1 MAKIIISQDAQ
12 VVQEVELCK
21 ERTTIGRH
29 PQNDVVIEHL
39 AVSGRHAA
47 ITMVRDDAILEDL
60 GSTNG
65 TFVNGQRIARHQ
77 LSDRDRVNVGTFRI
91 DYLAGTRAAAPAA
104 PVLAPAAAA
113 SPLPLGSIEVLNGAN
128 AGKKL
133 ALAKPL
139 TTLGS
144 PGVLVVVIQRQVAGY
159 VISHIEGTVSGTVN
173 GEPIVKQPRP
183 LCDGDAL
190 ELTGTAMRFSLA
202 ANGQKTAG

>member
-1 MAKIIISQDAQ
+1 MAKIIISQGAQ
-12 VVQEVELCK
+12 VVQEVELDK

-47 ITMVRDDAILEDL
+47 ITLVMDDAILEDL

-65 TFVNGQRIARHQ
+65 TYVNGQRIARHQ
-77 LSDRDRVNVGTFRI
+77 LSDRDRVNVGTFKI
-91 DYLAGTRAAAPAA
+91 DYIVGARVLAPQPAVAAAPA
-104 PVLAPAAAA
+104 PAV
-113 SPLPLGSIEVLNGAN
+113 PLPLGSIEVLNGAN

-133 ALAKPL
+133 TLAKPL

-144 PGVLVVVIQRQVAGY
+144 PGVLVVVIQRQATGY
-159 VISHIEGTVSGTVN
+159 FISHIEGTVSGQVN
-173 GEPIVKQPRP
+173 GEAIAKQPR
-183 LCDGDAL
+183 LLADGDAL

-202 ANGQKTAG
+202 ANG

>member
-47 ITMVRDDAILEDL
+47 ITLVRDDAILEDL

-91 DYLAGTRAAAPAA
+91 DYLAGARPEVPAAPA
-104 PVLAPAAAA
+104 PAPAVP
-113 SPLPLGSIEVLNGAN
+113 PLPLGSIEVLNGAN

-133 ALAKPL
+133 ALTKPL

-144 PGVLVVVIQRQVAGY
+144 PGVLVVVIQRQTAGY
-159 VISHIEGTVSGTVN
+159 FISHIEGTVAGMVN
-173 GEPIVKQPRP
+173 GEAIVKQPR
-183 LCDGDAL
+183 LLADGDAL
-190 ELTGTAMRFSLA
+190 ELTGTAMRFSMA
-202 ANGQKTAG
+202 ANGQKPAG

>member
-1 MAKIIISQDAQ
+1 MAKIIISLDAQ
-12 VVQEVELCK
+12 VVQEVELSK

-29 PQNDVVIEHL
+29 PQNDVVIEHR

-47 ITMVRDDAILEDL
+47 ISLVRDDAILEDL

-77 LSDRDRVNVGTFRI
+77 LSDRDRVVVAAFQI
-91 DYLAGTRAAAPAA
+91 DYVAGAPRRAPPPAAPAA
-104 PVLAPAAAA
+104 PAAP
-113 SPLPLGSIEVLNGAN
+113 PPPLGSIEVLNGAN

-133 ALAKPL
+133 SLTKPV

-144 PGVLVVVIQRQVAGY
+144 PGVLVVVIQRQATGY
-159 VISHIEGTVSGTVN
+159 FVSHMEGTVAGKVN

-183 LCDGDAL
+183 LAEGDAL
-190 ELTGTAMRFSLA
+190 ELTGTEMRFSLA
-202 ANGQKTAG
+202 